1 MKTNNLRHTGIVVSN
16 VEKSLE
22 FYRDLLGFIVVKDQI
37 ETGRYIDIFLGLED
51 VTVRTV
57 KMCLGEGSMLEL
69 LYFFSHP
76 PKRTSQKIYDLGCSH
91 IALTV
96 EDLDETYKSLLTAG
110 VSFNN
115 PPQASPD
122 GYAKVAF
129 CQDPDGSYLE
139 LVEELQ

>member
-1 MKTNNLRHTGIVVSN
+1 VKTNNLRHTGIVVSN
-16 VEKSLE
+16 IEKSLE
-22 FYRDLLGFIVVKDQI
+22 FYRDLLGFIVVKDQV

-69 LYFFSHP
+69 LCFFSHP
-76 PKRTSQKIYDLGCSH
+76 PKMTPQKIYDLGCSH
-91 IALTV
+91 VALTV
-96 EDLDETYKSLLTAG
+96 EDLDETYKSLLNSG
-110 VSFNN
+110 VFFNN
-115 PPQASPD
+115 PPQISPD